1 MDDEERVRALRQLNI
16 ERWRVKQH
24 ALRIIA
30 QERDQRQR
38 EAVLHKREKKHRR
51 KIDGLYQLLLLWL
64 ASVPLLAPICCLA
77 LYGTG
82 YAGT

>member
-30 QERDQRQR
+30 QE
-38 EAVLHKREKKHRR
+38 REKKHRR